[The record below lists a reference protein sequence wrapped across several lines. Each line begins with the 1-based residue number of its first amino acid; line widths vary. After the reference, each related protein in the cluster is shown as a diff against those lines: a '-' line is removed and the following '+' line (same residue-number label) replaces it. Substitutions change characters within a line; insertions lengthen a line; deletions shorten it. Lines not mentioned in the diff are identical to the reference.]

1 MDKIHKSFCAN
12 SVNFFTKCFYY
23 MSQNDLRF
31 VDSYLHVVDTT
42 IQIAHVMIQSIC
54 WNIILPKREISGP
67 LTGIRQR
74 TRR

>member
-31 VDSYLHVVDTT
+31 VHNILE
-42 IQIAHVMIQSIC
+42 ILKFISIGSLFHFFVSI
-54 WNIILPKREISGP
+54 WNKLF
-67 LTGIRQR
+67 L
-74 TRR
+74 

>member
-31 VDSYLHVVDTT
+31 VTVTHCL
-42 IQIAHVMIQSIC
+42 
-54 WNIILPKREISGP
+54 
-67 LTGIRQR
+67 QR
-74 TRR
+74 KD